1 MKGKFLLFVY
11 CESAMS
17 SSLVNSLA
25 KVYDPKPLHGQKPGG
40 RKLSLNGSDKS
51 QVSFS
56 SSSSTSSSHDAA
68 LRCVESRMDSLSS
81 QMERL
86 LNMQQT
92 VLTRL
97 DGLSQDVRGM
107 GRDLASM
114 SEEGHGGRRGSGVE
128 VVCRELRGAMEKA
141 SERMESQGR
150 RLEGVEKLVEGT
162 QQVISFIG
170 EVVKSSRLVE
180 LLFKQPGNKANKK
193 VRGLTKVQTG
203 GTKSS
208 FSLFSS
214 PAFEEVVM

>member
-1 MKGKFLLFVY
+1 M
-11 CESAMS
+11 
-17 SSLVNSLA
+17 
-25 KVYDPKPLHGQKPGG
+25 
-40 RKLSLNGSDKS
+40 SLNGSDKS
-51 QVSFS
+51 QASPPL
-56 SSSSTSSSHDAA
+56 SSSHDAT

-86 LNMQQT
+86 LSMQQV

-114 SEEGHGGRRGSGVE
+114 CGGEESNHHQHAGRRGSSGVE
-128 VVCRELRGAMEKA
+128 AACRELRGAVEKA
-141 SERMESQGR
+141 GERMESQGR

-180 LLFKQPGNKANKK
+180 LLFKQPRHKANKK
-193 VRGLTKVQTG
+193 VSG
-203 GTKSS
+203 S
-208 FSLFSS
+208 
-214 PAFEEVVM
+214 E